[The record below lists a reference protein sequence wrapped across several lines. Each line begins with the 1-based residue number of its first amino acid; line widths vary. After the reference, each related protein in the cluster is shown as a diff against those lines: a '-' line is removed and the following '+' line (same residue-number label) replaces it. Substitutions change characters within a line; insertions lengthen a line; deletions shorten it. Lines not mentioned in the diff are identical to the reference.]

1 MYLHAILSILMLFME
16 INIANSTNIVNSK
29 KVYSSNR

>member
-1 MYLHAILSILMLFME
+1 ME